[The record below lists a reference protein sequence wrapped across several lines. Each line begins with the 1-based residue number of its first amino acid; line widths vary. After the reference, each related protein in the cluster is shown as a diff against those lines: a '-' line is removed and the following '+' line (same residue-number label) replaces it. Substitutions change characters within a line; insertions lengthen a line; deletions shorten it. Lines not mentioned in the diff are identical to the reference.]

1 MIPAL
6 LLLGLSV
13 LVGKTGLGCCQKQTG
28 NCLQQELGE
37 EVCSRPGAP
46 FLHGS
51 VRSGM
56 AEGPQLLY
64 EVACCPHVPFKSAH
78 LEDET
83 ETKGVTAMSP
93 LGFPS

>member
-6 LLLGLSV
+6 LLLGLSA
-13 LVGKTGLGCCQKQTG
+13 LVGKTGLGCCQKHTG
-28 NCLQQELGE
+28 NCLQKDPGE
-37 EVCSRPGAP
+37 EVCSRPEAP

-51 VRSGM
+51 LRCCV
-56 AEGPQLLY
+56 AEGPQLLC
-64 EVACCPHVPFKSAH
+64 EAACCPHVSFKPSH
-78 LEDET
+78 LEDRT